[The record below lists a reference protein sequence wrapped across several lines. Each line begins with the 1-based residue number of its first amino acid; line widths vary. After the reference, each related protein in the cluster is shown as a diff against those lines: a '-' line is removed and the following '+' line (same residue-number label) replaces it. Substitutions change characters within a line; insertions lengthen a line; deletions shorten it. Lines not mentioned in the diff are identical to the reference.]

1 MSEELDFSKLS
12 LDDVSVG
19 GQKVTTD
26 PAPNAEP
33 VNNAE
38 PATDPVK
45 ADTVTDPAPA
55 ADPAKVEPA
64 APVEPAKVES
74 AKVEP
79 SKEPAKTE
87 PTAPSFKDDF
97 IKGVVEYYEKTG
109 DLTPYLQAK
118 LVDFQGMSDEEIMR
132 RDLREAY
139 PDVSDKAFEKLYKQ
153 QVIDKY
159 KLDAEMYEED
169 DIELGKELLKSEASK
184 IRSKY
189 QEWQKGFQAPEP
201 EPDNSS
207 EEEARLFQEFEE
219 KVKNNELTKAILNDK
234 RIAIKTADGDF
245 NFEIQDPNALLDMTI
260 DNDKFFSQFASG
272 EGEIDYAKWYKTS
285 AYAQNPEQF
294 ERSLINY
301 GKTLGRE
308 EITKEIKNP
317 STNTVGDI
325 PTEGSGDFT
334 TGLLQAFASR
344 GVSK

>member
-12 LDDVSVG
+12 LDDVNLG
-19 GQKVTTD
+19 GQKPSTD
-26 PAPNAEP
+26 PAPTGDP
-33 VNNAE
+33 VNNGS
-38 PATDPVK
+38 TVDPVN
-45 ADTVTDPAPA
+45 TDPAPA
-55 ADPAKVEPA
+55 PDPAPADPAKADPT
-64 APVEPAKVES
+64 P
-74 AKVEP
+74 
-79 SKEPAKTE
+79 EPAKTE
-87 PTAPSFKDDF
+87 PAKADPPKADPAPTPTFKDDF
-97 IKGVVEYYEKTG
+97 IKSVVEYYEKTG

-139 PDVSDKAFEKLYKQ
+139 PEVSDKAFEKLYKQ
-153 QVIDKY
+153 QVVDKF
-159 KLDAEMYEED
+159 KLDADTYEED

-184 IRSKY
+184 IRAKY

-207 EEEARLFQEFEE
+207 EEEARLLKEFEE
-219 KVKNNELTKAILNDK
+219 KVKNNDLTKAILNDK
-234 RIAIKTADGDF
+234 RIAIKTADGEF
-245 NFEIQDPNALLDMTI
+245 NFEVQDPNALLDMTI
-260 DNDKFFSQFASG
+260 DNDKFFSQFIAG
-272 EGEIDYAKWYKTS
+272 EGEIDYARWYKTS

-301 GKTLGRE
+301 GKTIGRE

-317 STNTVGDI
+317 SNNAVGDI

-334 TGLLQAFASR
+334 TGLLQAFANR

>member
-12 LDDVSVG
+12 LDDVNVG
-19 GQKVTTD
+19 GQKLSTD
-26 PAPNAEP
+26 PAPTGDPVDNGGTADP
-33 VNNAE
+33 VNA
-38 PATDPVK
+38 
-45 ADTVTDPAPA
+45 DPAPA
-55 ADPAKVEPA
+55 NDPAPADTAKADPTP
-64 APVEPAKVES
+64 
-74 AKVEP
+74 
-79 SKEPAKTE
+79 EPAKTE
-87 PTAPSFKDDF
+87 PAKADPPKADPAPTPSFKDDF

-139 PDVSDKAFEKLYKQ
+139 PEVSDKAFEKLYKQ
-153 QVIDKY
+153 QVIDKF
-159 KLDAEMYEED
+159 KLDADTYEED
-169 DIELGKELLKSEASK
+169 DIELGKELLKSEAAK
-184 IRSKY
+184 IRAKY

-201 EPDNSS
+201 EPDNSA
-207 EEEARLFQEFEE
+207 EEEARLLKEFEDR
-219 KVKNNELTKAILNDK
+219 VKNNELTKAILNDK
-234 RIAIKTADGDF
+234 RIAIKTADGEF

-260 DNDKFFSQFASG
+260 DNDKFFSQFVAG
-272 EGEIDYAKWYKTS
+272 EGEIDYARWYKTS

-317 STNTVGDI
+317 SNNSVGDI
-325 PTEGSGDFT
+325 PTESSGDFT
-334 TGLLQAFASR
+334 SGLLQAFANR